1 MIPENF
7 VLQWQENALW
17 QSLSMVE
24 HDLVISRA
32 LIDLYQNK
40 VIRDAL
46 VFRGGTALNK
56 LYINP
61 PARYSEDIDLVQLTS
76 APIGPV
82 IDAIRDALNS
92 WLGEPKRIQ
101 TERSVKLIYRYKTFE
116 QEPTKLKIEINTTE
130 HFQVNKLRAFI
141 FEAISD
147 WYKGSAEIITYDL
160 EELMATKLKA
170 LYQRR
175 KGRDLFDWWYV
186 LSKHLIN
193 VSSVIPIFDAYCRH
207 EGEEITQALFEKNL
221 TLKRDHK
228 DFRLDM
234 RPLLPPN
241 IEWDFDNAFNLVL
254 TDVISHIPGS
264 PWKDPRNKI

>member
-7 VLQWQENALW
+7 VLQWKEKAPW

-32 LIDLYQNK
+32 LVDLYQNET
-40 VIRDAL
+40 ISNAL

-61 PARYSEDIDLVQLTS
+61 PARYSEDIDLVQLKS

-82 IDAIRDALNS
+82 IDAIRDALFP
-92 WLGEPKRIQ
+92 WFGEPKRIR
-101 TERSVKLIYRYKTFE
+101 TERSIKLIYRYKTFE

-130 HFQVNKLRAFI
+130 HFQVNKLRAFP
-141 FEAISD
+141 FEARSD
-147 WYKGSAEIITYDL
+147 WFEGSANIITYDL

-186 LSKHLIN
+186 LSKQLIN
-193 VSSVIPIFDAYCRH
+193 VSTTIPIFQAYCRH
-207 EGEEITQALFEKNL
+207 EGEEVTRALFEKSL
-221 TLKRDHK
+221 AFKRDHQ

-234 RPLLPPN
+234 RPLLPPSV
-241 IEWDFDNAFNLVL
+241 EWDFDRAYNLVL
-254 TDVISHIPGS
+254 ADVISLIPGEA
-264 PWKDPRNKI
+264 WKGLRQPA